1 MEPVCLF
8 QSGKETG
15 YMEDI
20 KETVGKV
27 ALDLMS
33 KDPEV
38 TTVIDQQRAM
48 QEDYLEE
55 LTECVMEFR
64 RKHPR
69 DFFVTVLTKS
79 EKLMPNVFRNYFVPR
94 LSCPTPNY
102 DQAVYRYRHEDEEIE
117 FIWSIPCREA
127 CFYLR
132 ENTAHVST
140 EEHELL
146 QYVVAFADGTLYHL
160 CRHLNGEYDEKAQ
173 IV

>member
-1 MEPVCLF
+1 
-8 QSGKETG
+8 
-15 YMEDI
+15 MEDL

-33 KDPEV
+33 KEPEV

-64 RKHPR
+64 KKYPR

-146 QYVVAFADGTLYHL
+146 QYVIAFADGTLYHL
-160 CRHLNGEYDEKAQ
+160 CRHLNSEYDEQ
-173 IV
+173 TQVV